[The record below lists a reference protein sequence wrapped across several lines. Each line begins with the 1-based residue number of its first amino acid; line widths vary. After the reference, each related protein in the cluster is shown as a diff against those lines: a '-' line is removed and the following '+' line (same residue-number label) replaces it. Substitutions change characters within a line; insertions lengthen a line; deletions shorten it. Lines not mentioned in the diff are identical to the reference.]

1 MSPRIAIWLPVVLLT
16 AAGCALAPVSPTA
29 SQPGPV
35 LLAKVASSASY
46 YVGLQNEV
54 AASNLESDDLNGELP
69 SGTGTSSTSV
79 SSSITAA
86 AWTYTLADGTTVE
99 AVELTD
105 DKGTTTQQD
114 DTLTITRTYQT
125 WDGTT
130 EKIEKIVRPPKPD
143 RTWDGWTGNPMHLV
157 QNGTVD
163 EFLQGVRVKTGTLTV
178 TWSRNGSLVWASA
191 IVKEMQWVDN
201 KSMID
206 RLVIATDESGIQT
219 KDLYR
224 IRLTPQGG
232 VTVQHIAY
240 EDFEENGVVYTRGM
254 LDDGSSFIIRSPKSP
269 LVVEQY
275 TPAGI
280 LWAKNTQMQQGR
292 STSSVTEYYDAAGSI
307 IRTSEADFGIRFLG
321 DEVFLTRTDPADGS
335 KMTLL
340 IAENEHGFSVSGDRA
355 FVVWFTGGAVNIYDA
370 KMNLIAVVTFDA
382 QGAALVTY
390 AGGSSTAVTL

>member
-130 EKIEKIVRPPKPD
+130 EKIEKIVRPPKP
-143 RTWDGWTGNPMHLV
+143 
-157 QNGTVD
+157 
-163 EFLQGVRVKTGTLTV
+163 
-178 TWSRNGSLVWASA
+178 
-191 IVKEMQWVDN
+191 
-201 KSMID
+201 
-206 RLVIATDESGIQT
+206 ATCQ
-219 KDLYR
+219 
-224 IRLTPQGG
+224 
-232 VTVQHIAY
+232 VM
-240 EDFEENGVVYTRGM
+240 EEKV
-254 LDDGSSFIIRSPKSP
+254 
-269 LVVEQY
+269 
-275 TPAGI
+275 
-280 LWAKNTQMQQGR
+280 
-292 STSSVTEYYDAAGSI
+292 
-307 IRTSEADFGIRFLG
+307 
-321 DEVFLTRTDPADGS
+321 
-335 KMTLL
+335 
-340 IAENEHGFSVSGDRA
+340 
-355 FVVWFTGGAVNIYDA
+355 
-370 KMNLIAVVTFDA
+370 
-382 QGAALVTY
+382 
-390 AGGSSTAVTL
+390 